1 MRVKK
6 YQLSVRLL
14 GFQPDEEAQVAAMLG
29 EAPDNGPAFVCLVPD
44 SLQDPDLY
52 VVNGEDLRALAALVD
67 IEPEAGEL
75 ALIVGPVD
83 MAFPC
88 AQIARPLQPAL
99 MCSMLTELAEHHV
112 AALQRIR
119 ERGMAL
125 RPERRRRQR
134 LDFDVTDP
142 ELYHSRRR
150 PRPSGAVLIIDKGGA
165 LRDHVARLLMTYKLS
180 IEWTDSAPAALHLC
194 EETPVSVVLINTS
207 TPDID
212 PYVICAAIKSLPN
225 GSRIAVV
232 FLINQAF
239 GYDSV
244 RARAAGV
251 RGILDK
257 PVTDRH
263 MVSVLKKLLS
273 MPD

>member
-6 YQLSVRLL
+6 YLLAIRLL
-14 GFQPDEEAQVAAMLG
+14 GFQPDEEAQIAAMLG
-29 EAPDNGPAFVCLVPD
+29 EAPPGGPAFTCLVED

-75 ALIVGPVD
+75 ALIVGPVE

-88 AQIARPLQPAL
+88 AQIARPLEPARL
-99 MCSMLTELAEHHV
+99 CSMLTDLAEHHM

-119 ERGMAL
+119 DRGLAL

-142 ELYHSRRR
+142 ALYQSRRR
-150 PRPSGAVLIIDKGGA
+150 PRPSGAILIIDKGGA
-165 LRDHVARLLMTYKLS
+165 LRDHVARLLAVHKLS
-180 IEWTDSAPAALHLC
+180 IEWTDSAAAALHLC

-212 PYVICAAIKSLPN
+212 PYVVCAAIKSLPN

-251 RGILDK
+251 RGLLDK
-257 PVTDRH
+257 PVLDRH
-263 MVSVLKKLLS
+263 MVSALKKLLS
-273 MPD
+273 LPA